1 MKQILIY
8 IVFLVVG
15 MVTGWLCRNHFRDEV
30 EMVQIDSIVIRDTI
44 REYQPIEIHKET
56 IDTMLVF
63 VREEIVRNDTTYIT
77 LPLERKVYASDEYYA
92 EVTGYRPSLDYIEV
106 FPKTKIITRY
116 VKGESSKWRYSIDVG
131 IDAGRGLYRY
141 ISPVAGAEI
150 GYNRWAARLEAGCII
165 SAANPCTYYQ
175 AGVKYSIIQKR

>member
-30 EMVQIDSIVIRDTI
+30 EMVQIDSVVIRDTI

-56 IDTMLVF
+56 IDTIYVAVEKPIL
-63 VREEIVRNDTTYIT
+63 IKDTLYVS

-106 FPKTKIITRY
+106 FPKTTIITRT
-116 VKGESSKWRYSIDVG
+116 VQNPAPKNTLSIGVEMGYLNTLSLPVYLEYGRILHKNVEIYGQIGYDIPTNQLGVG
-131 IDAGRGLYRY
+131 IGAKAY
-141 ISPVAGAEI
+141 IG
-150 GYNRWAARLEAGCII
+150 W
-165 SAANPCTYYQ
+165 
-175 AGVKYSIIQKR
+175 